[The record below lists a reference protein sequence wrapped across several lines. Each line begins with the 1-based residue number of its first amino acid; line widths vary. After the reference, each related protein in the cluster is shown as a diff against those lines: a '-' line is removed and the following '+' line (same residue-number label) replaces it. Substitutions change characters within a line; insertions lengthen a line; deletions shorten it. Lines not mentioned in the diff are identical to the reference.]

1 MKIATE
7 QLKSLLNLVIRD
19 MIFKSPINTIKHT
32 KMQDKRAN
40 TEDETWKYI
49 LWKVRITGKDE
60 NMGK

>member
-7 QLKSLLNLVIRD
+7 QLKSLLNLVIRN

-49 LWKVRITGKDE
+49 L
-60 NMGK
+60 

>member
-7 QLKSLLNLVIRD
+7 QLKSLLNLVIRN